1 MGTVGGDYPTLWV
14 PGLPRYI
21 RSVMPSDSRQEAL
34 YPSRSGA
41 GATLGSQLHKRT
53 SPPTVV
59 LGVTPGGVEV
69 AANAAK
75 AMGCSFDVIV
85 AAHVRLDD
93 IGIIGAVAEDSDAVL
108 DTDFQPRFGL
118 IDSLENAIDAAR
130 RAVKTERLLFRGQRP
145 IRSLEGMNVIV
156 VDGHATTPWKMLAAA
171 QAVQEM
177 SPARLLL
184 GAPVGTQEVQSRIRA
199 RRFEFVCPAI
209 VPDPTGHPRPFGDP
223 QDPSAERLRSIVVA
237 REAA

>member
-1 MGTVGGDYPTLWV
+1 
-14 PGLPRYI
+14 
-21 RSVMPSDSRQEAL
+21 MPSGPEAEAL

-41 GATLGSQLHKRT
+41 GAELGTQLNRRA

-85 AAHVRLDD
+85 AAHVRIDEL
-93 IGIIGAVAEDSDAVL
+93 GIVGAMAEDGEAVL
-108 DTDFQPRFGL
+108 SSEFQPRFGL
-118 IDSLENAIDAAR
+118 MESLEEAIDKAR
-130 RAVKTERLLFRGQRP
+130 RAIKTERLLFRGQRP
-145 IRSLEGMNVIV
+145 LRPVEGLNVIV
-156 VDGHATTPWKMLAAA
+156 VDGHATSPWKILAAA
-171 QAVQEM
+171 EAVRQM
-177 SPARLLL
+177 RPSRLVL
-184 GAPVGTQEVQSRIRA
+184 GAPVGTRA
-199 RRFEFVCPAI
+199 VEDHVRNRRYEFVCPT
-209 VPDPTGHPRPFGDP
+209 VVTDPGGHPMPFGDP